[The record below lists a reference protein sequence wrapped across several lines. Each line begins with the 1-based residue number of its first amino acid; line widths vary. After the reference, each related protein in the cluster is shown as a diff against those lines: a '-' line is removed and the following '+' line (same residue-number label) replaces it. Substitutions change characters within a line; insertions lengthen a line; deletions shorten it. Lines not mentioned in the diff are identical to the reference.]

1 MRSQS
6 LKVLMLIDLVL
17 HIFRPAD
24 LQSITTPYVFSI
36 QNQHL
41 QLHFGINSYNAFYNC
56 IILRN
61 FSCEV
66 TWVNTTNSQAYV
78 THVQRTSYNAVTT
91 LLKTCYILVWAKT
104 LSCSQMF
111 THDVTNREV
120 LLMRQDGNLCY
131 DAAFITPQNWSVYGT
146 DLVTKTDTSRY
157 RNNTC
162 REFGSTDS
170 PTTRW
175 TSTLVK
181 STFGVN
187 TNQGRSTLK
196 ANVTGQG
203 STATESTRFNTV
215 LLSVGTSDGLTPS
228 NCSSHNKKGRE
239 KNSKETKLIIT
250 LCVVFGSL
258 ILTGV
263 IVTLVVNIR
272 KMRQATTQEERETNS
287 TTSSKNHNRDV
298 KQKTRNEE
306 VVSPGF
312 MNVLY
317 TNKYQL
323 NHFDESNE
331 TSDYTDIEAD
341 ANLPTENTYDDIT
354 IRAYN
359 HTPWKQG
366 EVFVN
371 TDISQTPMRA
381 ASNARTV
388 QLRGK
393 AAVDSEPSV
402 DSTYEYI
409 SGTDLSMSTQK

>member
-1 MRSQS
+1 MRSQC
-6 LKVLMLIDLVL
+6 LKVLLLIVL
-17 HIFRPAD
+17 KVHIFRPAD
-24 LQSITTPYVFSI
+24 LQSITAPYVFSI

-61 FSCEV
+61 FSCEA

-78 THVQRTSYNAVTT
+78 THVQRTSYNAVTA
-91 LLKTCYILVWAKT
+91 LLKTCYMLVWAKT

-131 DAAFITPQNWSVYGT
+131 DAAFITPQNWSLYGT
-146 DLVTKTDTSRY
+146 DLVTKTDTSSY
-157 RNNTC
+157 RTNTC

-170 PTTRW
+170 PTTRR
-175 TSTLVK
+175 TSTLVR

-187 TNQGRSTLK
+187 ANQGRSTLK

-203 STATESTRFNTV
+203 STATESTRSSTV
-215 LLSVGTSDGLTPS
+215 LLPVGTSDGLTPS
-228 NCSSHNKKGRE
+228 NCSSHKKKGRE
-239 KNSKETKLIIT
+239 KNSKETKLIIA

-263 IVTLVVNIR
+263 IVTLVVHIR
-272 KMRQATTQEERETNS
+272 KMRQATSQKERETNS

-312 MNVLY
+312 MNVVY
-317 TNKYQL
+317 NNKYQL
-323 NHFDESNE
+323 NHFDERNE

-341 ANLPTENTYDDIT
+341 ANLPIENTYDDIAM
-354 IRAYN
+354 RAYN
-359 HTPWKQG
+359 HKPWKQG
-366 EVFVN
+366 DVFVN

-388 QLRGK
+388 QSRGK

-402 DSTYEYI
+402 DSTYEDI